1 MLLLD
6 RPFRKQAWPI
16 FIPFLEQA
24 GPNYLASNFYHQKTP
39 IIYVISRKIW
49 PSGFLTARPKAPTK
63 ARGSSAIL
71 YPE

>member
-1 MLLLD
+1 MLLID

-24 GPNYLASNFYHQKTP
+24 GPNFLASSFYRQKTP
-39 IIYVISRKIW
+39 ITYVISRKIW
-49 PSGFLTARPKAPTK
+49 PSGFLTAKRKVPTK
-63 ARGSSAIL
+63 AQDSSAIL